1 MQPTQTPRVQDFLRS
16 PWTLLVLAL
25 SALPFVLSLFGMNFG
40 THSVPITENNLVNGT
55 LPADLIFEAARG
67 ASQHALMEWSSVV
80 IAMLVVLLAFAHY
93 RISGELTTPIIGVA
107 LFTSG
112 VMDAF
117 HTMAALRLID
127 ATASNSDLI
136 PFTWALSR
144 TFNATIMVIGVLLC
158 LKLRSSDKKNGL
170 NRVLM
175 ISTGF
180 GVLAYGLIQLSATSS
195 VLPQTQFPDAFIS
208 RPYDVLPLF
217 LFLVAAPLFWR
228 LYRSTPNPLTA
239 SMLLTLIPAAVL
251 EAHMAF
257 GSTQLFDSNF
267 NIAHNLKIV
276 EYLIPF
282 LGLAAEYVN
291 AHQKLDSSHGA
302 LANTNEELTETAETR
317 TALIRLSQTIVV
329 AANDAA
335 TADEATENAIAT
347 VCAFMRW
354 PLGHFYH
361 VSAED
366 QRLHSSNIWHND
378 DPEKFQNFVTL
389 TRLHDATDHFGL
401 PSRAAREGVC
411 IWLTDCQ
418 SDENYPRFFNRD
430 ENKVRTG
437 IAVPVMTGEFVVGV
451 LEFFTDED
459 VEENEELLGVLSLVG
474 TILGRVFERCLARE
488 RLDASYAELEE
499 RVEERTL
506 ELAAVTEHAR
516 SASRAKSE
524 FLANMS
530 HEIRTPMNGVLG
542 MVQALRQTDLQPD
555 QSDMLRTIDRSGE
568 ALMEII
574 DSILDLSKIEAG
586 KIEVEQVEFDVRE
599 IVASVTAVHKFNADE
614 KNLQLET
621 QFSDGAEG
629 RYIADP
635 LRIRQILHNLVSNAL
650 KFTESG
656 SIRIAVEREDKDL
669 VFSVTDTG
677 IGMSQIVCAKLFS
690 AFTQADSS
698 TTRKFGGTGLGLA
711 ICKQLCE
718 LLGGWIKVESQADVG
733 SVFRFGVPAEL
744 IQQTETPNLS
754 ELANVSDAEG
764 VAVDISNLKIL
775 AAEDVVTNQIVLRS
789 LLEPLCGSL
798 TIVDNGREALEAWE
812 QESPDIIL
820 MDMHMPVM
828 DGETAVT
835 ELRVRELML
844 HLPRTPVIALTA
856 NTMKFQIEEYMRCG
870 IDSHVAKPFRID
882 ELTEALKS
890 AVTKAQAPNA
900 DQAKTG

>member
-16 PWTLLVLAL
+16 PWTLLVIGV
-25 SALPFVLSLFGMNFG
+25 SALPLVLTCLGMEFD
-40 THSVPITENNLVNGT
+40 TLSIRITQSDLVDGT
-55 LPADLIFEAARG
+55 LPADITFEASRG
-67 ASQHALMEWSSVV
+67 ASLHALMEWSSVV

-112 VMDAF
+112 AMDAF

-127 ATASNSDLI
+127 ATAANSDLI

-144 TFNATIMVIGVLLC
+144 TFNATIMLVSVLLC
-158 LKLRSSDKKNGL
+158 LKLRTSDKQRGL
-170 NRVLM
+170 NRLLM
-175 ISTGF
+175 ISAGF
-180 GVLAYGLIQLSATSS
+180 GILAYGLIQISATSS
-195 VLPQTQFPDAFIS
+195 VLPQTQYPDALIS
-208 RPYDVLPLF
+208 RPFDVLPLV
-217 LFLVAAPLFWR
+217 LFVFAAPLFWR
-228 LYRSTPNPLTA
+228 LYRSTPNPMTA
-239 SMLLTLIPAAVL
+239 SMLLALIPAAVL

-291 AHQKLDSSHGA
+291 AHQKLNSAHGK
-302 LANTNEELTETAETR
+302 LADTNEALVETVEAR

-329 AANDAA
+329 AANDAD
-335 TADEATENAIAT
+335 TADEATENTIGT
-347 VCAFMRW
+347 VCAFMDW

-361 VSAED
+361 VSADD
-366 QRLHSSNIWHND
+366 QKLQSSNIWHND
-378 DPEKFQNFVTL
+378 DPERFQHFVALTL
-389 TRLHDATDHFGL
+389 LLDATDHFGL
-401 PSRAAREGVC
+401 PSQVAHEGTSL
-411 IWLTDCQ
+411 WLTNCN
-418 SDENYPRFFNRD
+418 SDENYPQLFNTA
-430 ENKVRTG
+430 KSKIRTCV
-437 IAVPVMTGEFVVGV
+437 AVPVFTGESVVGV

-459 VEENEELLGVLSLVG
+459 VEEDEELLGVLSLIG
-474 TILGRVFERCLARE
+474 TILGRVYERCIARE

-506 ELAAVTEHAR
+506 ELATVTKQAR
-516 SASRAKSE
+516 GASQAKSE

-542 MVQALRQTDLQPD
+542 MVQALRQTDLNSE

-574 DSILDLSKIEAG
+574 DSILDLSKIESG
-586 KIEVEQVEFDVRE
+586 KIELEQINFDVAE
-599 IVASVTAVHKFNADE
+599 IVASVTSVHKFNAE
-614 KNLQLET
+614 ESALQLT
-621 QFSDGAEG
+621 SHFGPGAEG

-650 KFTESG
+650 KFTETG
-656 SIRIAVEREDKDL
+656 SVRVDVDRVGEEL
-669 VFSVTDTG
+669 VFSVTDSG
-677 IGMSQIVCAKLFS
+677 IGMSADVCKKLFS

-711 ICKQLCE
+711 ICKQLSE
-718 LLGGWIKVESQADVG
+718 LMGGWIKVESQPGTG
-733 SVFRFGVPAEL
+733 SVFRFGIPA
-744 IQQTETPNLS
+744 TSVSAPD
-754 ELANVSDAEG
+754 LANLDRTISIADLSDK
-764 VAVDISNLKIL
+764 DIDLSCLKIL

-798 TIVDNGREALEAWE
+798 TIVANGREALDAWE
-812 QESPDIIL
+812 SETPDIIL

-835 ELRVRELML
+835 ELRIRELML

-856 NTMKFQIEEYMRCG
+856 NTMKYQIEEYMRCG
-870 IDSHVAKPFRID
+870 IDSHVAKPFRLD
-882 ELTEALKS
+882 ELVNAMKTCLAI
-890 AVTKAQAPNA
+890 APGSSQKRA
-900 DQAKTG
+900 RSG